1 MRYPEFMKKRGSWL
15 GLLFVAVV
23 FGAVGQASTGY
34 LYPGF
39 AEVHE
44 EVALPEES
52 WTWFPG
58 KDLAPS
64 LVDGTVRLLG
74 VEETR
79 RVWRG
84 DAVTFHYLGAGP
96 AQLAYLTRGVGYTLR
111 YDLDVDRGTL
121 VGWAKVSNRLS
132 RPLRFA
138 RVTFVAGEVP
148 LQGGA
153 APAATKARAYEGL
166 AAVAEA
172 MPAPTPAYAGAGGG
186 VFRYELED
194 PPPFEP
200 GVTEIPFVRAP
211 VETTFTWRYQG
222 GFVRADRV
230 TFQRGYVFE
239 APAALAGGLVN
250 VRDGGV
256 LLGQVFMEDAAV
268 GKPVRLWLGADPEG
282 EATRRIAV
290 LKDERKEK
298 AYRVSTT
305 VENPRDVPVRVEV
318 EEYFNA
324 REVELK
330 LPAGA
335 ERTPQGYR
343 WVATLRPGEVRTFA
357 YAVTLRY

>member
-1 MRYPEFMKKRGSWL
+1 MYVKKHNFWL
-15 GLLFVAVV
+15 RLLFVIAV
-23 FGAVGQASTGY
+23 FGSAGQASTGY

-44 EVALPEES
+44 EITLPEGS
-52 WTWFPG
+52 WTWFLG
-58 KDLAPS
+58 KDLAPL

-84 DAVTFHYLGAGP
+84 DAVTFHYLGAGQ
-96 AQLAYLTRGVGYTLR
+96 AQLAYLTRGVGYTLH
-111 YDLDVDRGTL
+111 YDLDVDRGAL

-132 RPLRFA
+132 RSLRFA
-138 RVTFVAGEVP
+138 HVTFVAGEVP

-153 APAATKARAYEGL
+153 IPDATKARAFDGL
-166 AAVAEA
+166 AVAADA
-172 MPAPTPAYAGAGGG
+172 MPAAAPVYAGAGGG

-194 PPPFEP
+194 PPPFES

-211 VETTFTWRYQG
+211 VEATFTWRYRG

-230 TFQRGYVFE
+230 AFQRGYVFE

-282 EATRRIAV
+282 EATRRITV

-305 VENPRDVPVRVEV
+305 VQNPRDVPVRVEM

-343 WVATLRPGEVRTFA
+343 WVVTLRPGEVRTFA
-357 YAVTLRY
+357 YTVTLRY